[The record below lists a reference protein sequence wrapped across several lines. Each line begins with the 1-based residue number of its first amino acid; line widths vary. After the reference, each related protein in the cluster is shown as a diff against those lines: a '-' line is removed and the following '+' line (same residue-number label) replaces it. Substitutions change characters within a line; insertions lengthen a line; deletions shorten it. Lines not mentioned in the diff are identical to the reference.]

1 MSVAAEVGILAPEGS
16 LMIGPT
22 TSILGSWGAI
32 RGRASTIGVMGT
44 GYREGRATVVG
55 WGEAG
60 AIEAGAIEA
69 GAIGTK
75 ATGAR

>member
-22 TSILGSWGAI
+22 TSMPGSWGAI
-32 RGRASTIGVMGT
+32 GGRASMIGVMGT
-44 GYREGRATVVG
+44 WYGEGRATVVG

-60 AIEAGAIEA
+60 AIEAGAI
-69 GAIGTK
+69 GTK
-75 ATGAR
+75 ATGAH